1 MNYVP
6 CFKDLIMRAIST
18 LKNGGVIAY
27 PTETSYGLGASIEA
41 LGALDRIYEIKK
53 RPADKPLLVIIK
65 DTSWLKWLVA
75 DIPDYSLPLMERF
88 WPGPLTILFSARP
101 GLPFQLCASTGKIG
115 VRISSH
121 PIATALLDG
130 LDGPI
135 TATSAN
141 LTGFSSLNSAQEV
154 IAQLVSPPPDF
165 ILDGG
170 PAPGGPPSTI
180 VDVTANPP
188 VIVRH
193 GAICQ
198 EDIQALYVK
207 GRV

>member
-1 MNYVP
+1 M
-6 CFKDLIMRAIST
+6 LAIST
-18 LKNGGVIAY
+18 LKSGGVIAY

-65 DTSWLKWLVA
+65 DASWLKGLTA
-75 DIPDYSLPLMERF
+75 NIPASSYPLMERF
-88 WPGPLTILFSARP
+88 WPGPLTILFPARP
-101 GLPFQLCASTGKIG
+101 GLPSPLCASTGKIG
-115 VRISSH
+115 IRVSSH
-121 PIATALLDG
+121 PIAMALLDG
-130 LDGPI
+130 LGGPI

-141 LTGFSSLNSAQEV
+141 LTGFPSSNSAQEV
-154 IAQLVSPPPDF
+154 MAQLVSPPPDF

-170 PAPGGPPSTI
+170 PAPGGLPSTI
-180 VDVTANPP
+180 VDVTADPP

-193 GAICQ
+193 GAIGQ
-198 EDIQALYVK
+198 GDIQALYVK